1 MANLKRNIWTLYKF
15 LVLTSSLLFAFI
27 LYLQFDQVEK
37 NHLEEQYNSVQLFSN
52 GSQTLLDNQEMILD
66 MLAERLV
73 FGNTFESHTATQNWL
88 NSLLSINSNI
98 AAFGL
103 ARPDGVMELVSSNLK
118 LDQQPNLLK
127 QAKTRH
133 SFSKALTSYKMV
145 IGRSYYKSD
154 INQLILPIRKAI
166 RDDNGHVLAVM
177 TAGLKLDG
185 TTLFDIELHNGEDHQ
200 IGLIRNDFFIQYMIA
215 SDTNP
220 VNYDEPLDADGFLSI
235 LRGISAA
242 NHLTLTQLKGSTKP
256 VSGNIFNQ
264 TTPSSYT
271 VKYLPRYDVWAVS
284 TVTLDHIALEYL
296 LSIVIYIVIYLML
309 LLVFYVFIRS
319 IDQHERER
327 RKELLYQAHHDPLT
341 SLPNQHYLRAHA
353 RKWFK
358 HSMKPASL
366 LYLDINQFKRINDS
380 AGHKIG
386 DKILVLIVERLKN
399 LLTDDALLVRESGDE
414 FLIVTSTIDK
424 YELERLSRS
433 ILSKLSQPFSVDDYS
448 FILSCSIGISQY
460 PKQGLHLDE
469 LQRSADIAMY
479 QAKSQGKNIS
489 FFDEEMQACYLQE
502 IQLEQRLRSAI
513 NDKKLS
519 MAYQPQ
525 IDSNGQIHGVEALVR
540 WSDCEFG
547 FIPPDQFIPI
557 AENFGLMP
565 KLGQLI
571 MEMTLTDME
580 ALQRELGYSFQTA
593 INISVKQITQGD
605 FLDNLLLTIQKSRYN
620 QRYITLEITE
630 NLFIEDKE
638 IMRPLFANLK
648 KLGMRISLDDFGTG
662 YSSLSIL
669 GELPF
674 DEIKIDKSFV
684 DNIDTDEKSYKM
696 AQNIISIAKNFDRE
710 VLAEGVESKEQ
721 ETILRECGC
730 DLFQGYYYARPMRF
744 KDLKQFLT
752 VKCPKQLATVE

>member
-37 NHLEEQYNSVQLFSN
+37 SHLEEQYNSVQLFSN

-66 MLAERLV
+66 MLAERLI
-73 FGNTFESHTATQNWL
+73 FSNTFKNKAETQKWL

-103 ARPDGVMELVSSNLK
+103 AHPNGTIELVSPNLI
-118 LDQQPNLLK
+118 LEQQPNLLE

-133 SFSKALTSYKMV
+133 SFSKTLTSYKMV
-145 IGRSYYKSD
+145 IGRSYFKAD

-166 RDDNGHVLAVM
+166 RDNDGHVIAVM
-177 TAGLKLDG
+177 TAGLKLNG
-185 TTLFDIELHNGEDHQ
+185 STLFDIELHNKEDHQ
-200 IGLIRNDFFIQYMIA
+200 IRLIRNDFFIQYMIG
-215 SDTNP
+215 SETSS
-220 VNYDEPLDADGFLSI
+220 VNYNQAINSEYFLSV
-235 LRGISAA
+235 LRSISAS
-242 NHLTLTQLKGSTKP
+242 NNLTLTQLKGSLKP
-256 VSGNIFNQ
+256 VSGNVFAQ
-264 TTPSSYT
+264 RTPSSYT
-271 VKYLPRYDVWAVS
+271 VKYLPRYDIWAVS
-284 TVTLDHIALEYL
+284 TVSLGHIALEYL
-296 LSIVIYIVIYLML
+296 LSIIIYVFTYVLL
-309 LLVFYVFIRS
+309 LLVFFIFIRS
-319 IDQHERER
+319 IDQHEKER
-327 RKELLYQAHHDPLT
+327 RKELLYQAHHDSLT
-341 SLPNQHYLRAHA
+341 LLPNKHYLRAHA

-358 HSMKPASL
+358 HSLKPASL

-386 DKILVLIVERLKN
+386 DKILVLLVERL
-399 LLTDDALLVRESGDE
+399 TGQISDDALLVRESGDE
-414 FLIVTSTIDK
+414 FLVVTPIVDK
-424 YELERLSRS
+424 YELDRLCRN

-448 FILSCSIGISQY
+448 FILSCSIGIAQY

-489 FFDEEMQACYLQE
+489 FFDEEMQTCYLKE
-502 IQLEQRLRSAI
+502 IKLEQRLRSAI
-513 NDKKLS
+513 NDRKLS

-525 IDSNGQIHGVEALVR
+525 IDSNGQLHGVEALVR
-540 WSDCEFG
+540 WTDCEFG

-580 ALQRELGYSFQTA
+580 TLQNELGYKFQTA

-605 FLDNLLLTIQKSRYN
+605 FLDKLLLTIQKSRYN

-638 IMRPLFANLK
+638 IMRPLFVSLK
-648 KLGMRISLDDFGTG
+648 KLGIRISLDDFGTG

-684 DNIDTDEKSYKM
+684 DNIDIDAKSYKM

-710 VLAEGVESKEQ
+710 VLAEGVECKEQ

-730 DLFQGYYYARPMRF
+730 DLFQGYYYARPMRY
-744 KDLKQFLT
+744 KELKQFLAT
-752 VKCPKQLATVE
+752 KQQQALAVVE